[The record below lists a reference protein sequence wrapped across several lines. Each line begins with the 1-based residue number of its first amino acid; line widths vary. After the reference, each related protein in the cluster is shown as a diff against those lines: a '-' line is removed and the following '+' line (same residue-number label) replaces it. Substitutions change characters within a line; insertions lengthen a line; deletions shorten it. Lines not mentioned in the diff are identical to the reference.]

1 MKRERY
7 IELMDKALSAY
18 TVEHMHQYLEEVRT
32 GGLKEHGFA
41 RLASNLGILIA
52 HGYRRELVPLFIEM
66 MDLCCES
73 FPKVKAA
80 NDFTVKEVIFCLMEL
95 ERCDVISKEKIDGW
109 KALLATIQV
118 ENTYD
123 VYAKEPT
130 DKVYNWACFTAVSE
144 WMRQYIGLAQTED
157 FVSVQVAS
165 QLQWLD
171 DNGMYRDPNEPM
183 VYDSVTRGLFAV
195 LLHFGYKG
203 KYYKEMDDC
212 LRNAGLLSL
221 KMQSVS
227 GELAFG
233 GRSNQFLHNEAH
245 LALLAEFEANRYAK
259 EGNMELAGQFKA
271 SVEEAITLMGSW
283 LEKERITHIK
293 NRYPTGG
300 QYGCEGYGYFN
311 KYMIT
316 TASFI
321 YVAYLIADDSIPVI
335 ARDEQPY
342 VFSTSEHFHKT
353 FMRAGD
359 YFLEFDTAADPHY
372 DASGLGRV
380 HKKGAN
386 SMVCMN
392 MPCTATPTYTIDME
406 NVPNASFAAGY
417 RDEAGL
423 HFALTRDTKYE
434 RTTAFATP
442 VGAKVAFICHFEDGK
457 TVRSSYEVDKN
468 GVEILVTGQEDLA
481 FMLPAYFFNG
491 ESETEI
497 IAEEN
502 ALTVKYEG
510 SVCKF
515 TTNGTITDLQ
525 QIACSRNGH
534 HKLFAAE
541 GKNELRIKI
550 EIL

>member
-18 TVEHMHQYLEEVRT
+18 TVEHMRRYLAEVRRD
-32 GGLKEHGFA
+32 GLTEHGFA

-52 HGYRRELVPLFIEM
+52 HGYRRELLPLFIEM
-66 MDLCCES
+66 MDFCCQS

-95 ERCDVISKEKIDGW
+95 ENSDVDLQEKIAEW

-118 ENTYD
+118 ENTYT

-144 WMRQYIGLAQTED
+144 WMRQYIGLAHTED
-157 FVSVQVAS
+157 FVDVQIAS

-203 KYYKEMDDC
+203 KYFKEMDDC
-212 LRNAGLLSL
+212 LRQAGLLSL
-221 KMQSVS
+221 KMQSVT

-259 EGNMELAGQFKA
+259 EGNMQLAGQFKA

-293 NRYPTGG
+293 NRYPTGDL
-300 QYGCEGYGYFN
+300 YGCEGYGYFN

-321 YVAYLIADDSIPVI
+321 YVAYLMSDDSIPVVPK
-335 ARDEQPY
+335 DETPY

-353 FMRAGD
+353 FMHAGD
-359 YFLEFDTAADPHY
+359 YFLEFETKADPHY
-372 DASGLGRV
+372 DSSGLGRV

-386 SMVCMN
+386 SMVCIN
-392 MPCTATPTYTIDME
+392 LPCAAEPVYHLDME
-406 NVPNASFAAGY
+406 SVDGSMAVGY

-423 HFALTRDTKYE
+423 HFALTRDTVYE
-434 RTTAFATP
+434 RTTAYATP
-442 VGAKVAFICHFEDGK
+442 FNAKVAFICHFPEGK
-457 TVRSSYEVDKN
+457 EVRSSYTVDNN
-468 GVEILVTGQEDLA
+468 GVEIEVTGEGDVA
-481 FMLPAYFFNG
+481 FMLPAFAFDG
-491 ESETEI
+491 EKDTQI
-497 IAEEN
+497 TAEEHS
-502 ALTVKYEG
+502 LTVQYGG
-510 SVCKF
+510 STSRI
-515 TTNGTITDLQ
+515 TTDGVITDLQ
-525 QIACSRNGH
+525 QTACSRNGH

-541 GKNELRIKI
+541 GKNTLKLKI

>member
-18 TVEHMHQYLEEVRT
+18 TVEHMHQYLNEVKT
-32 GGLKEHGFA
+32 DGLKEHGFA

-52 HGYRRELVPLFIEM
+52 HGYRRELLPLFVEM
-66 MDLCCES
+66 MDVCCTA

-95 ERCDVISKEKIDGW
+95 ENSDVPLQEKIAEW

-118 ENTYD
+118 ENTYT
-123 VYAKEPT
+123 VYAKVPT
-130 DKVYNWACFTAVSE
+130 DEVYNWACFTAVSE
-144 WMRQYIGLAQTED
+144 WMRKYIGLAETED
-157 FVSVQVAS
+157 FVDVQVAS

-195 LLHFGYKG
+195 LLHFGYRG
-203 KYYKEMDDC
+203 KYFKEMDDC

-221 KMQSVS
+221 KMQSVT

-259 EGNMELAGQFKA
+259 EGNMKLAGQFKA

-283 LEKERITHIK
+283 LDRERITHIK

-321 YVAYLIADDSIPVI
+321 YVAYLMADDSIPVVP
-335 ARDEQPY
+335 RDPQPY
-342 VFSTSEHFHKT
+342 VLSTSEHFHKT
-353 FMRAGD
+353 FVQAGG
-359 YFLEFDTAADPHY
+359 YFLEFETCTDPHY
-372 DASGLGRV
+372 DSSGLGRV

-386 SMVCMN
+386 SMVCMSV
-392 MPCTATPTYTIDME
+392 PCAAHPIYNIDME
-406 NVPNASFAAGY
+406 SANAAMTVGY

-423 HFALTRDTKYE
+423 HFALTRDTVYE
-434 RTTAFATP
+434 RNTAFATDEN
-442 VGAKVAFICHFEDGK
+442 AKVAFICHFPGEK
-457 TVRSSYEVDKN
+457 TVRSAYLVDKN
-468 GVEILVTGQEDLA
+468 GVEITVTGEGDVA
-481 FMLPAYFFNG
+481 FMLPAFEFDG
-491 ESETEI
+491 ENYTQI
-497 IAEEN
+497 TAEEN
-502 ALTVKYEG
+502 ALTVQYEG
-510 SVCKF
+510 STCRI
-515 TTNGTITDLQ
+515 TTDGTITDLQ
-525 QIACSRNGH
+525 QTACSRNGH

-541 GKNELRIKI
+541 GKNTLKLKI
-550 EIL
+550 EIV